1 MECWSVLEMMTA
13 RMATTLALTDRWKE
27 NVEKGTAVLAERN
40 DGVGLTREANRRCRS
55 GAERWRREIKTVV
68 ADVDSKRQRPG

>member
-40 DGVGLTREANRRCRS
+40 DGVGLTMGVNRRCL
-55 GAERWRREIKTVV
+55 
-68 ADVDSKRQRPG
+68 